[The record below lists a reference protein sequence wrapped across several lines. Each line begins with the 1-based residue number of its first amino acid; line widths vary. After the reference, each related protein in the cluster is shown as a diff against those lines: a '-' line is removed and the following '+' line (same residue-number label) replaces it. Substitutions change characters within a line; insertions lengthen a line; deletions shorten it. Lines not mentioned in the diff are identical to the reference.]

1 MITGDLLLERI
12 PSLRTLPA
20 AAVRRLAAA
29 ATERRLRA
37 GATVFR
43 AGEQSVAL
51 HFLLAGRVRVI
62 QAREGAGG
70 ARVVHW
76 EDPGGTLGEVPTFGE
91 SPFPVTAIAHTA
103 VHLARVAADDV
114 RRLTT
119 DEPALAGFFLR
130 RLARRA
136 AGLLEQLE
144 RLRGATVTARLARHI
159 LDRSLSVRDGE
170 FTLGMSQAA
179 LAEEL
184 GTVREVLVR
193 SLAALKRSGAVIQA
207 QRGCY
212 RVGDPAVLKAL
223 IG

>member
-1 MITGDLLLERI
+1 MRPLPADV
-12 PSLRTLPA
+12 LRRLSA
-20 AAVRRLAAA
+20 AAV
-29 ATERRLRA
+29 ERRLRA

-43 AGEQSVAL
+43 AGEAPAAV
-51 HFLLAGRVRVI
+51 HFVLAGRVRVM
-62 QAREGAGG
+62 QARAKVGG

-76 EDPGGTLGEVPTFGE
+76 EQVGGTLGEVPTFGE
-91 SPFPVTAIAHTA
+91 SPFPVTAIAQTA
-103 VHLARVAADDV
+103 VHLARIAGADL

-119 DEPALAGFFLR
+119 EEPTLAGFFLA

-144 RLRGATVTARLARHI
+144 HLRGTTVTARLARH
-159 LDRSLSVRDGE
+159 LLERSLQARGTE

-193 SLAALKRSGAVIQA
+193 SLAALKRTGAVMQPH
-207 QRGCY
+207 RGCY
-212 RVGDPAVLKAL
+212 RIGDPTVLRAL
-223 IG
+223 LG

>member
-1 MITGDLLLERI
+1 MTTGDLLFERI
-12 PSLRTLPA
+12 PSLRILPPA
-20 AAVRRLAAA
+20 AVQRLAAA

-51 HFLLAGRVRVI
+51 HFVLAGRVRVI
-62 QAREGAGG
+62 QARERAGAS
-70 ARVVHW
+70 RVVHW

-91 SPFPVTAIAHTA
+91 SPFPVTAIAHTT
-103 VHLARVAADDV
+103 VHLARIAAADV
-114 RRLTT
+114 RRLTAE
-119 DEPALAGFFLR
+119 EPALAAFFLR

-136 AGLLEQLE
+136 AGLLDQLE
-144 RLRGATVTARLARHI
+144 RLRGATVTVRLARHI
-159 LDRSLSVRDGE
+159 LDRSLHGPDAE

-193 SLAALKRSGAVIQA
+193 SLAALKRSGAIAQL
-207 QRGCY
+207 QRGRY
-212 RVGDPAVLKAL
+212 RIGDPAVLQAL
-223 IG
+223 LG